1 MAFNFNDFKKV
12 TFPITLDL
20 SDGENGKGEQDLHVL
35 APSIAQYKDYKARR
49 EAEERTVDTEIALCC
64 DILSHNEEGVRVP
77 PEALEDLPIS
87 AVTGF
92 CTAYFQWLADTRV
105 IKN

>member
-1 MAFNFNDFKKV
+1 MAFNFNAFKEV
-12 TFPITLDL
+12 TFPVTLDL
-20 SDGENGKGEQDLHVL
+20 SDGENGKKTMDLHVL
-35 APSIAQYKDYKARR
+35 APSLSQYKDYKARR

-64 DILSHNEEGVRVP
+64 DMLSNNVEGVRVP

-92 CTAYFQWLADTRV
+92 CAEYFQWLAETRAV
-105 IKN
+105 KN